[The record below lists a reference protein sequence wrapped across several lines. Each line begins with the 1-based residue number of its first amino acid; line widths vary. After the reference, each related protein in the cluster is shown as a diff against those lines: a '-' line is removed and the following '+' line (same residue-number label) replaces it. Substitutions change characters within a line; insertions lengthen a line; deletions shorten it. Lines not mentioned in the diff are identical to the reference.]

1 MTKADKIY
9 LAREFRKNQTQT
21 EQIMWEELRN
31 RKFLNLKFKRQYL
44 IEGYI
49 VDFYCPE
56 LKLVIEIDGPIHLK
70 QAKEDKLRQRD
81 IEETGIKFI
90 RFKNRDVIDDIE
102 EVLNKLRAF
111 IEK

>member
-1 MTKADKIY
+1 MTKAEKIY
-9 LAREFRKNQTQT
+9 LAREFRKNHTKT

-56 LKLVIEIDGPIHLK
+56 LKLAIEIDGPIHL
-70 QAKEDKLRQRD
+70 QQIKEDELRQRD
-81 IEETGIKFI
+81 IEEKGIRFI
-90 RFKNRDVIDDIE
+90 RFKN
-102 EVLNKLRAF
+102 LPC
-111 IEK
+111 